1 MTTVAE
7 LEVLI
12 SADSGRLKDDLKKA
26 DKSIDDFQGTTQG
39 KAAQVGRD
47 IALGVG
53 AAFVAL
59 AGQAFNMSV
68 SFESAFAGV
77 KKTVDGSAA
86 DLDQLRNTIR
96 EMATGPSPVSSLQ
109 NAHVELARIMELGGQ
124 LGIPIGGLKTFTE
137 TIAMLAMSTD
147 LTADSAAAMM
157 AQFANV
163 TKMPVADYSRFGAT
177 IVDLGNNMA
186 TTESSIMEFAQRI
199 SVSASQVGMSVPDI
213 LAFSAAL
220 GSLGFNPEM
229 ASTAFS
235 ETLNGITMFV
245 AQGGKELQTLAK
257 VSGTSADEFAAKWGT
272 DATGALMDFLGGLG
286 QMNAADQIATLES
299 LGITGSRQVSVL
311 RALAGSTDLVSN
323 SLGIANTAW
332 QENTAL
338 MDEASKRAETSES
351 RMTKA
356 QNKINDALI
365 TWGDRMKPAIAGAM
379 DLAGALVDKLN
390 EAAQAFDE
398 DPTAFAGG
406 TDFGSNIAKGLVD
419 AFNSLPVILDQ
430 AKIALATWIVDV
442 KARILDFVRDLRNR
456 ILDATKGTPFELD
469 IAPNIGSLTLD
480 SDLQRS
486 AIAMASAL
494 NAAVRT
500 QVASGQ
506 PLDLNMPLQITPDV
520 AMSMNDIISNVQQDP
535 TGVLKE
541 GIEMFFGE
549 SGMSAINDAIQQAIA
564 SGDTT
569 GAQMLIPLA
578 EMLDVDTTGLHEM
591 LASKMQMA
599 LSGGGD
605 GLTAGFGSGIP
616 GAAPPTEGQGGGGL
630 MTLVPVSP
638 QLEIDPAPVTTQV
651 DFAISSAASAE
662 VFQATADVDLALN
675 VTVSGNPI
683 GGAISAL
690 LASSAMLSPASG
702 PGSMFDSF
710 RNNPGA
716 AGSGAGVKSP
726 APALPGFADGGIYR
740 NPGGSGLAWLHDG
753 ERVLTPEQQKAG
765 RGGDT
770 YIVSSYGTN
779 PHNLVRQIKRAQRD
793 MAGAR

>member
-86 DLDQLRNTIR
+86 DLDRLRNTIR

-163 TKMPVADYSRFGAT
+163 TKMPVEDYSRFGST

-286 QMNAADQIATLES
+286 QMSAADQIATLES

-323 SLGIANTAW
+323 SLDIANTAW
-332 QENTAL
+332 QENSAL

-351 RMTKA
+351 RMTRA

-442 KARILDFVRDLRNR
+442 EARILDFVRDLRAR

-500 QVASGQ
+500 QVDNQQ
-506 PLDLNMPLQITPDV
+506 PLDLDMPVQVTPDV
-520 AMSMNDIISNVQQDP
+520 SMSINDMLANVQQDP
-535 TGVLKE
+535 TGELAANIKNLF
-541 GIEMFFGE
+541 GSSGSTALNQIIE
-549 SGMSAINDAIQQAIA
+549 DAIA
-564 SGDTT
+564 SGDQ
-569 GAQMLIPLA
+569 GQMKALLPIA
-578 EMLDVDTTGLHEM
+578 DMVGVDTTGLQESISTQ
-591 LASKMQMA
+591 LATQIQSVMA
-599 LSGGGD
+599 GGA

-616 GAAPPTEGQGGGGL
+616 GAAPPEAGAGGGGL

-651 DFAISSAASAE
+651 DAAVKLASTAE
-662 VFQATADVDLALN
+662 IFQATAAVSLDLD
-675 VTVSGNPI
+675 VTVNGNPFAN
-683 GGAISAL
+683 AI
-690 LASSAMLSPASG
+690 ASASG
-702 PGSMFDSF
+702 
-710 RNNPGA
+710 
-716 AGSGAGVKSP
+716 GVKGGFGGSNTVSDAP
-726 APALPGFADGGIYR
+726 APSLPGFAGGGIYR

>member
-86 DLDQLRNTIR
+86 DLDRLRNTIR

-124 LGIPIGGLKTFTE
+124 LGIPIGGLKIFTE

-147 LTADSAAAMM
+147 LTADRAAAMM

-163 TKMPVADYSRFGAT
+163 TKMPVEDYSRFGST

-286 QMNAADQIATLES
+286 QMSAADQIATLES

-323 SLGIANTAW
+323 SLDIANTAW
-332 QENTAL
+332 QENSAL

-356 QNKINDALI
+356 GNQINDMLI
-365 TWGDRMKPAIAGAM
+365 SWGDRMKPAIVGFVELLGIGAS
-379 DLAGALVDKLN
+379 ALN
-390 EAAQAFDE
+390 ELFTGKGVHVEAWANNFEMAWQAL
-398 DPTAFAGG
+398 TII
-406 TDFGSNIAKGLVD
+406 TDKIKSGL
-419 AFNSLPVILDQ
+419 ALWLLDIQ
-430 AKIALATWIVDV
+430 
-442 KARILDFVRDLRNR
+442 ARILDFVRDLRNR
-456 ILDATKGTPFELD
+456 ILDATRGTAFEMD
-469 IAPNIGSLTLD
+469 IAPNIGGATLD
-480 SDLQRS
+480 NDLARS
-486 AIAMASAL
+486 AINMASAL
-494 NAAVRT
+494 NDAVRQ

-605 GLTAGFGSGIP
+605 GTGFGFGTGGGGIP

-630 MTLVPVSP
+630 TTLVPVSP

-662 VFQATADVDLALN
+662 IFQATADVDLALN

-690 LASSAMLSPASG
+690 LASSAMLSPTSG

-740 NPGGSGLAWLHDG
+740 NPSGSGLAWLHDG